1 MSQPGFAH
9 RWSPITDLPADHDKL
24 SRGDLKHLR
33 DLWLEQKAELE
44 ALEAVKDFNTRLVRR
59 WAIETGLIERLYTLD
74 RGTTELLV
82 ERGLDAGLVP
92 HGSTNGDPE
101 HVVSMI
107 RDQHNAV
114 TELFDFVKSRRELG
128 TSYVKELHS
137 VLTANQS
144 HADATDLLGNRGKV
158 RLLRGTYK
166 QWPNNPREIDG
177 RVHEYC
183 PPEQVASEMDRLI
196 EMHRRHESIGVA
208 PEVQA
213 AWLHHRFTQIHP
225 FQDGNGRVARTLA
238 TLVQLKSGGFPLVVT
253 NDQREVYLDALRA
266 ADGGTLCPLVKLF
279 AKIERRAF
287 VQALGS
293 AAHAKQDLQTLD
305 AVIAAKR
312 DTLERREVLSSEWDR
327 AKELSE
333 ALQDMAEEK
342 LDRLA
347 QKLTSEWAPLVPPH
361 RRFTC
366 SADRNHAGDEKSD
379 WFRYQIFET
388 AKTSGYFANPGSYH
402 AWARLVLETTARP
415 EPDRLRIIGKPVDRL
430 KYLANLNAKT
440 TARSEILL
448 SLHGLGR
455 DFRGVV
461 VGSVCVFGQYPRDF
475 VVPASDVVPLTEE
488 PFQVNYKETKEAV
501 ADGFSD
507 WFDQAL
513 VKGLAIASEFL

>member
-33 DLWLEQKAELE
+33 DVWLEQKAELE
-44 ALEAVKDFNTRLVRR
+44 ALEAVKDFNARLLRR

-74 RGTTELLV
+74 RGITELLV

-92 HGSTNGDPE
+92 HGSTNGDPG
-101 HVVSMI
+101 HVIAMI

-114 TELFDFVKSRRELG
+114 TGLFDFVASRRELG

-144 HADATDLLGNRGKV
+144 HADAVDRLGRRVKV
-158 RLLRGTYK
+158 PLLRGAYK
-166 QWPNNPREIDG
+166 QRPNNPREIDG

-208 PEVQA
+208 PEVRA

-225 FQDGNGRVARTLA
+225 FQDGNGRVARALA
-238 TLVQLKSGGFPLVVT
+238 TLVLLKSGGFPLVVT
-253 NDQREVYLDALRA
+253 NNERDVYLDALRA
-266 ADGGTLCPLVKLF
+266 ADGGTLRPLVKLF

-293 AAHAKQDLQTLD
+293 AAQAKQDLQRLD

-312 DTLERREVLSSEWDR
+312 DTLEKRREVLSSEWDR
-327 AKELSE
+327 AKELSGT
-333 ALQDMAEEK
+333 LQEMAEEK
-342 LDRLA
+342 LGRLV
-347 QKLTSEWAPLVPPH
+347 QKLTSELAPLVPPH

-366 SADRNHAGDEKSD
+366 FADRNHAGDEKSH

-388 AKTSGYFANPGSYH
+388 AKTLGYFANPGSYH
-402 AWARLVLETTARP
+402 AWARLVLETP
-415 EPDRLRIIGKPVDRL
+415 
-430 KYLANLNAKT
+430 
-440 TARSEILL
+440 ARSEILL
-448 SLHGLGR
+448 SLHGLGQ

-461 VGSVCVFGQYPRDF
+461 IGSVCVYEKATQGDS
-475 VVPASDVVPLTEE
+475 VVPASNIEPLTEE

-513 VKGLAIASEFL
+513 VKGVAIAVEPL

>member
-9 RWSPITDLPADHDKL
+9 RWSPITDLPTAHGEL
-24 SRGDLKHLR
+24 SRSDLKHLR
-33 DLWLEQKAELE
+33 DVWLEQKAELE
-44 ALEAVKDFNTRLVRR
+44 AHEAVQDFNTRLLRR

-74 RGTTELLV
+74 RGITELLV

-101 HVVSMI
+101 HVISMI

-114 TELFDFVKSRRELG
+114 TGLFDFVKSRRELG

-144 HADATDLLGNRGKV
+144 HADAVDPQGRRVKVPLRRGE
-158 RLLRGTYK
+158 YK
-166 QWPNNPREIDG
+166 QRPNNPREIDG

-196 EMHRRHESIGVA
+196 EMYRRHQSIDVA

-225 FQDGNGRVARTLA
+225 FEDGNGRVARTLA
-238 TLVQLKSGGFPLVVT
+238 TLVLLKSSGFPLVVT
-253 NDQREVYLDALRA
+253 NDQRDVYRDALRA
-266 ADGGTLCPLVKLF
+266 ADGGTLRPLVKLF
-279 AKIERRAF
+279 AKIERHAF
-287 VQALGS
+287 VQALG
-293 AAHAKQDLQTLD
+293 AAAQAKQDVQRLD
-305 AVIAAKR
+305 AVIAVMR
-312 DTLERREVLSSEWDR
+312 DTFEKRREVLSKEWAQ
-327 AKELSE
+327 AKELSGT
-333 ALQDMAEEK
+333 LQEMAKEK

-347 QKLTSEWAPLVPPH
+347 QKLNSELAPSVP
-361 RRFTC
+361 FTC
-366 SADRNHAGDEKSD
+366 FADRNHADDEKSH

-388 AKTSGYFANPGSYH
+388 AKTLGYFANPGSYH

-415 EPDRLRIIGKPVDRL
+415 EPHVPHVTGKPVDRHI
-430 KYLANLNAKT
+430 YTAKLMAET

-448 SLHGLGR
+448 SLHGLGH

-461 VGSVCVFGQYPRDF
+461 VGSVCIYEKDPKGDF
-475 VVPASDVVPLTEE
+475 VIPASNIVPLTEE

-513 VKGLAIASEFL
+513 VKGLATAIKLL